1 MIEYRGVEIFFENGY
16 IGTRGLFKMIE
27 KEFIISIKK
36 RLQDEYVEL
45 IRYLINYV
53 IDSKP
58 LIKPDQTIAYHSWL
72 LKCCEISDLN
82 YEIWEVKSNGEGF
95 EEGADYAIK
104 VVQEQKQEC
113 KKYEAT
119 PIFPIFNQ
127 MIAISKGV
135 YEGLAVDA
143 VRYPSPDHM
152 SGWWLTTD
160 LYDENIESLMSVH
173 YYHVAFMRPELIKY
187 LALPYGYRFYKT
199 DNEQDIW
206 FDKDALK

>member
-1 MIEYRGVEIFFENGY
+1 MIEYRGVEILFENRY
-16 IGTRGLFKMIE
+16 IGTNGLSKMIE

-36 RLQDEYVEL
+36 RSHDEYVEL
-45 IRYLINYV
+45 IRYLIDYV

-58 LIKPDQTIAYHSWL
+58 SIKPDQTIAYHSWL
-72 LKCCEISDLN
+72 LKCCELSKLN
-82 YEIWEVKSNGEGF
+82 YEIWEVQSNGEGF

-113 KKYEAT
+113 QKYGAN
-119 PIFPIFNQ
+119 PQFPIFNQ
-127 MIAISKGV
+127 MMVISKGV

-160 LYDENIESLMSVH
+160 LYDENIESFMNVH
-173 YYHVAFMRPELIKY
+173 YYHVAFMRPEIIKY
-187 LALPYGYRFYKT
+187 FALPYGYRFYKT

-206 FDKDALK
+206 FDEDALK